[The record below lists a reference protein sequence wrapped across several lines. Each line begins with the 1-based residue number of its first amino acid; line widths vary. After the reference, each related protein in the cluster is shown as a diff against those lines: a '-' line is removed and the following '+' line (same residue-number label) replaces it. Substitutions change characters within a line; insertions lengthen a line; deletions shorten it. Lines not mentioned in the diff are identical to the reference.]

1 LDHNHITTTTLW
13 LLGNSFQQY
22 LLNQVIMLATAG
34 VSCAGSKNLMTV
46 PQLASLSKPVMRN
59 PTQNSM
65 LDVEPP

>member
-1 LDHNHITTTTLW
+1 
-13 LLGNSFQQY
+13 
-22 LLNQVIMLATAG
+22 MLATAG